1 MQDPCQISQD
11 VEKLEAWSSSSSPGP
26 TLTQYS
32 IPRRNWRQTLVNM
45 SQPMKLGFLAI
56 LSLLLISIHLP
67 SAKTSPLEFSERDPN
82 ADLGLH
88 GGIGPGK
95 LGAVASENSIC
106 SRHGTD
112 ILKKGGNAADALV
125 ATEFCIGVIANGD

>member
-1 MQDPCQISQD
+1 
-11 VEKLEAWSSSSSPGP
+11 
-26 TLTQYS
+26 
-32 IPRRNWRQTLVNM
+32 M

-112 ILKKGGNAADALV
+112 ILKKGGNAADAV
-125 ATEFCIGVIANGD
+125 SIPTQVGFGVDLGADNDIVGCNRVLYRCDR